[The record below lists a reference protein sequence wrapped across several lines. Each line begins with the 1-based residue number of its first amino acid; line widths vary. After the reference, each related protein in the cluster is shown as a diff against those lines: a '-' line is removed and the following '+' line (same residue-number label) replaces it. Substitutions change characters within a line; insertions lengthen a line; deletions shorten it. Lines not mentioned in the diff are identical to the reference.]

1 MKFSTPIALLAIAA
15 VDAAVVQEDKRW
27 CNTEGQACHTVAR
40 AAEAFTNAIKTSGV
54 VARDESAAAQIARRQ
69 VDQLALAISASQ
81 TDPITFYT
89 ALGLGDQF
97 TLEEKPHAE
106 KRKAAPQWCLRFVG
120 QSCWKRDASPEA
132 AEEQKRCTSEDG
144 ACTKAKR
151 AAEAVINAI
160 EASGDNLAKREA
172 APQWC
177 LRFVG
182 QSCWKRNAA
191 PEAAC
196 NAPDGACTKATRDI
210 HAMYN
215 AARHIIDASA

>member
-1 MKFSTPIALLAIAA
+1 MKFSLPVTLLAVAA
-15 VDAAVVQEDKRW
+15 VDAASIQEDKRF

-40 AAEAFTNAIKTSGV
+40 AAEAFTNAIKASTV
-54 VARDESAAAQIARRQ
+54 TARDNSAAAVVAARQ

-81 TDPITFYT
+81 ADPITFYT
-89 ALGLGDQF
+89 ALGLGDQ
-97 TLEEKPHAE
+97 LELEQKPTE
-106 KRKAAPQWCLRFVG
+106 KREAAPQWCLRFVG

-132 AEEQKRCTSEDG
+132 AEEQKRCTQKGSS
-144 ACTKAKR
+144 CWQAKR
-151 AAEAVINAI
+151 AAEAVISAI
-160 EASGDNLAKREA
+160 DASGDNLAKREA
-172 APQWC
+172 EPQWC

-196 NAPDGACTKATRDI
+196 NAPDGSCTKATRDI

-215 AARHIIDASA
+215 AARHILDASA